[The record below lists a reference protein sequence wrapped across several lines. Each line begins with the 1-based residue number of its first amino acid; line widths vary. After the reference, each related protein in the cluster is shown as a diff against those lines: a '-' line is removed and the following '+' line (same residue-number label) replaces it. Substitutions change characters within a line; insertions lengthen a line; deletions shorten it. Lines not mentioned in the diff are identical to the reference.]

1 MFFVVDVNRC
11 AFLHYPNQDEQHL
24 APDTAHLVET
34 DLGFQ
39 ATPLQIPTMSLA
51 KQRHDMTKG
60 TLSPKRGSVL
70 KRVALNVVEGNDGSD
85 EEFVSHD
92 DNATR
97 LGRSMY
103 WEGLWSAGVQ
113 AGTLFD
119 NGGPCRALE
128 AILQESSPLV
138 MQTALVPGCGRGYDC
153 ATLAKAGFQ
162 SVIGVELSAT
172 AARVA
177 ETWIATQEHK
187 ISNAVEIVQANFFEL
202 GYGNIDLVFD
212 CTFLCALHP
221 AVHRAWAAKMNDL
234 IKPGGSL
241 VSLVFPIVNSVGA
254 RFVQFVRYY
263 VAGPPYSLS
272 VGAVKQLLEPYGFKL
287 QQVQDPLPPHLQHLA
302 SNSLGA
308 ESAIAIFKKPD
319 LGDNKCVPER
329 DIEAADPR

>member
-1 MFFVVDVNRC
+1 
-11 AFLHYPNQDEQHL
+11 
-24 APDTAHLVET
+24 
-34 DLGFQ
+34 
-39 ATPLQIPTMSLA
+39 MSLV
-51 KQRHDMTKG
+51 KQRHDMMKG
-60 TLSPKRGSVL
+60 TQSQKRGSVL
-70 KRVALNVVEGNDGSD
+70 KRIASDFVEGNDGSD
-85 EEFVSHD
+85 EEFASHD

-103 WEGLWSAGVQ
+103 WEDLWSDGVQ

-128 AILQESSPLV
+128 AILQEQSPLV

-153 ATLAKAGFQ
+153 ATLSKAGFPR
-162 SVIGVELSAT
+162 VIGVELSASAVR
-172 AARVA
+172 AAEA
-177 ETWIATQEHK
+177 WIATQELE
-187 ISNAVEIVQANFFEL
+187 ISDAVEIVQANFFDL

-263 VAGPPYSLS
+263 VAGPPYSLT
-272 VGAVKQLLEPYGFKL
+272 VDTLQQLLEPFGFEL
-287 QQVQDPLPPHLQHLA
+287 QQLQDPLPPHLQHLA
-302 SNSLGA
+302 SNFLGA
-308 ESAIAIFKKPD
+308 ESAIAIFRKQHV
-319 LGDNKCVPER
+319 GVNKCTSWQQWDV
-329 DIEAADPR
+329 EAADPR